1 MTTKKTE
8 FEYTKL
14 AEFFYQRLENRAIP
28 LTAKN
33 ISNELLACAPDY
45 RPGYWRRLRCALA
58 YHQNMLGYVVA
69 AERIR
74 RAKNPVTAH
83 GSNLSKKSR
92 QPRARA
98 INQADE
104 DALKSYFNQRG
115 DISMVSA
122 ILIFKNAGIRPA
134 ELSGLRVDGNRLIVT
149 GAKKSHSGQRG
160 ADRTLLLDGIDSG
173 LLRYCVMQAQRVD
186 IGVMQDRLRAAGK
199 KLWPRRRA
207 LPTFYSWRHQL
218 GSELKGSGM
227 DRQRIAYLMGHQA
240 TGSVDRYGN
249 RKLARGGRLPSCPAD
264 ADLSG
269 IRMTHSQ
276 LSADNTHYI
285 KPESPV
291 INQVNNNS
299 VGNRGLAAFIRRGK
313 NESSGN
319 DLS

>member
-1 MTTKKTE
+1 MVTKKTE

-14 AEFFYQRLENRAIP
+14 AKFFYQRLENREMP

-33 ISNELLACAPDY
+33 ISQELLACAPDY

-58 YHQNMLGYVVA
+58 YHQNMLGYVDA
-69 AERIR
+69 AERIW

-83 GSNLSKKSR
+83 GSNLSKRSR

-149 GAKKSHSGQRG
+149 GAKKSHGGKRG

-186 IGVMQDRLRAAGK
+186 VGVMQDRLRAAGK
-199 KLWPRRRA
+199 NYGLGVGLYPHFIAGVTSSALSSKGQEWTAYVLHILW
-207 LPTFYSWRHQL
+207 
-218 GSELKGSGM
+218 
-227 DRQRIAYLMGHQA
+227 
-240 TGSVDRYGN
+240 
-249 RKLARGGRLPSCPAD
+249 
-264 ADLSG
+264 G
-269 IRMTHSQ
+269 IRPLALLTVMAIGNW
-276 LSADNTHYI
+276 L
-285 KPESPV
+285 E
-291 INQVNNNS
+291 
-299 VGNRGLAAFIRRGK
+299 VGDYLAALLMPI
-313 NESSGN
+313 
-319 DLS
+319 